1 MKYFFWKTWN
11 SWKTVFLKLKFLHF
25 SWNLMLIQF
34 EIIRKQVF
42 GPHCESDPSK
52 FWNLLLLCL
61 HLWHS
66 FLLSHWGQ
74 QNSCQFLNLID
85 QKLHLKNLMMLSKK
99 TDVSNLFMASWKS
112 SKVGLPGVQVSYFR
126 LYTICRTWNNQS

>member
-1 MKYFFWKTWN
+1 MKYFFWKT
-11 SWKTVFLKLKFLHF
+11 WKTVFLKLKFLHF

-34 EIIRKQVF
+34 EITRKQVF

-52 FWNLLLLCL
+52 FWNLPLLCL

-126 LYTICRTWNNQS
+126 LYTICPTWNNQS